1 MISLTSGT
9 VMMAVPD
16 LPSATGNSRLGYY
29 YSSANSD
36 NSGTWSDGYYQLKN
50 HVSGGYLLLQQ

>member
-1 MISLTSGT
+1 
-9 VMMAVPD
+9 MMAVPD